1 MSVILLTCLMGIIL
15 YAVFR
20 TIPRDT
26 TETFSNINPIVRQLL
41 NNPDK
46 TATFLKKILGN
57 NTKLGEY
64 DLRDKKNIENLKQN
78 LYGNIKKDTF
88 SIPLPK
94 FTPDATVNNVKPPS
108 KIKSTVRRK
117 IETRKVSNNY
127 CKFVSSNKSKFT
139 CPKDFPVFTGAELS
153 GKDITC
159 GEYKSVFTRA
169 SAEATI
175 SNGKII
181 RVRLINKGSGY
192 TKAPNI
198 RVVGSGVNSKLKAI
212 VKKGK
217 IVQIKIISQ
226 GSKYSSTP
234 EIVIDSPS
242 GSTYCKM
249 CCRNEL

>member
-1 MSVILLTCLMGIIL
+1 MNLILLTCLMGIIL

-20 TIPRDT
+20 TIPCDT

-78 LYGNIKKDTF
+78 LYGNIKKDTL

-94 FTPDATVNNVKPPS
+94 FTPDATVNNLKPPP
-108 KIKSTVRRK
+108 KIKPITRRK
-117 IETRKVSNNY
+117 IETRKLSNNY
-127 CKFVSSNKSKFT
+127 CKFVSSSKSEFT

-153 GKDITC
+153 GKDIKC
-159 GEYKSVFTRA
+159 GEHKSVFTRA
-169 SAEATI
+169 SAVATI
-175 SNGKII
+175 SDGKII
-181 RVRLINKGSGY
+181 KIQLINKGSGY
-192 TKAPNI
+192 TTAPSI
-198 RVVGSGVNSKLKAI
+198 RVAGSGINSKLKAI

-217 IVQIKIISQ
+217 IVRIKIILP

-234 EIVIDSPS
+234 EIIIDTPG

-249 CCRNEL
+249 CCKNEL

>member
-1 MSVILLTCLMGIIL
+1 MNYILLTVMLCIL
-15 YAVFR
+15 VY
-20 TIPRDT
+20 TIFQKSYLT
-26 TETFSNINPIVRQLL
+26 TESFSNINPIVSQLL
-41 NNPDK
+41 QNPDK
-46 TATFLKKILGN
+46 TAKLLRSVLGN
-57 NTKLGEY
+57 NTQLGKY
-64 DLRDKKNIENLKQN
+64 DLRDKKKSAALKQK

-88 SIPLPK
+88 RIPLPK
-94 FTPDATVNNVKPPS
+94 FTPDATINNVKPPS
-108 KIKSTVRRK
+108 KIKSTVCRK

-159 GEYKSVFTRA
+159 GEHKSVFTRA

-181 RVRLINKGSGY
+181 RIRLINKGSGY

-212 VKKGK
+212 VKKGE

-226 GSKYSSTP
+226 GSKYDSTP
-234 EIVIDSPS
+234 EIIIDTPD

-249 CCRNEL
+249 CCKNEL